1 MIKEIGS
8 SPVSHFIDRDTKIQ
22 RVSQGK
28 VDWPLSWSQQRGPWR
43 SGTILALWLSG
54 SILPSTTGVVA
65 SPACMHARTQAH
77 TQARTMTA
85 HSVSHLYPNTWWCS
99 SSVPV
104 TPSVKHEGFNQTTP
118 LRQLKMRL
126 PGTQESLE
134 EMFGPCSVSL
144 LCSASKQVSRPK
156 AKFFGW
162 AIPVVLASS
171 PPLPESWAP

>member
-8 SPVSHFIDRDTKIQ
+8 SPVSHFIDRDTETQ
-22 RVSQGK
+22 RISQGK
-28 VDWPLSWSQQRGPWR
+28 VDWLRWSQQRGPWR

-65 SPACMHARTQAH
+65 SPTCTTA
-77 TQARTMTA
+77 A
-85 HSVSHLYPNTWWCS
+85 HSVSHLYPNTCWYS

-104 TPSVKHEGFNQTTP
+104 TPSVKPEDFSQTTP

-126 PGTQESLE
+126 PGAQDSLQ

-144 LCSASKQVSRPK
+144 LRSALKQVSRPK

-171 PPLPESWAP
+171 HPLPESWAS